1 MKTVS
6 LLEPLLI
13 LIMGGVVTL
22 IVLAIMMPILNM
34 PQFIR

>member
-1 MKTVS
+1 
-6 LLEPLLI
+6 
-13 LIMGGVVTL
+13 MGGVVTL